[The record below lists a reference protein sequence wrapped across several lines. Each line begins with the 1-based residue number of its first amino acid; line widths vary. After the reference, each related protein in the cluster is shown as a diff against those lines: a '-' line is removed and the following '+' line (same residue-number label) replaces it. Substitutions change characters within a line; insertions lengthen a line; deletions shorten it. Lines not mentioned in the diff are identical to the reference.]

1 MARKEQLL
9 ISLHYLDL
17 SVRLEFNNI
26 SEDDTIVATVSI
38 SFYSD
43 RDQLTRYSLME
54 IHLKTSVMI
63 SDGLTMRPDTPASTC
78 HEPRRARKSRQE
90 MQTVTHGE
98 LLLTTCMPGAPSNKK
113 SKE

>member
-17 SVRLEFNNI
+17 SVSLEFNNI

-43 RDQLTRYSLME
+43 RDQLTRYSFNGDSSE
-54 IHLKTSVMI
+54 NERDDFGWSNYAA
-63 SDGLTMRPDTPASTC
+63 RYASIDM
-78 HEPRRARKSRQE
+78 S
-90 MQTVTHGE
+90 
-98 LLLTTCMPGAPSNKK
+98 
-113 SKE
+113 